1 MRLDK
6 YLAHAGVG
14 SRQGV
19 KKLIKNNLVFVN
31 GELATSP
38 EQSVN
43 PNVDQVHVDDQEVH
57 YEEYVYLMM
66 HKPSG
71 LISATEDAREKTIM
85 TLVKGYEHRDL
96 HIVGRLDKYTTGLIL
111 LTDDGTLTHR
121 LTSPKHHVEKHYA
134 VTVDK
139 PLDPSLV
146 NKFAN
151 GLTLEDGYKTLPAT
165 LTIESATQAN
175 LVVTEGKFH
184 QVRRM
189 FEKLGYEVIN
199 LHRFQIGLLNLGKLA
214 LGEVRPLTKDELTKL
229 ISLHKD

>member
-19 KKLIKNNLVFVN
+19 KKLIKNNVVFVN
-31 GELATSP
+31 GELATSA
-38 EQSVN
+38 EQ
-43 PNVDQVHVDDQEVH
+43 NVDPTIDTIHVDDQEVR
-57 YEEYVYLMM
+57 YEEHVYLMM

-71 LISATEDAREKTIM
+71 LICATEDAREKTIM
-85 TLVKGYEHRDL
+85 SLVTGYEHRDL

-121 LTSPKHHVEKHYA
+121 LTSPKYHIKKHYA
-134 VTVDK
+134 VTVDQ

-146 NKFAN
+146 EKFQR
-151 GLTLEDGYKTLPAT
+151 GLTIEDGFKTLPAT

-175 LVVTEGKFH
+175 LMITEGKFH

-189 FEKLGYEVIN
+189 FEKVGYEVIT
-199 LHRFQIGLLNLGKLA
+199 LHRFQIGPLKVANLA
-214 LGEVRPLTKDELTKL
+214 VGEIRPLTKDELSSL
-229 ISLHKD
+229 ITFIQT